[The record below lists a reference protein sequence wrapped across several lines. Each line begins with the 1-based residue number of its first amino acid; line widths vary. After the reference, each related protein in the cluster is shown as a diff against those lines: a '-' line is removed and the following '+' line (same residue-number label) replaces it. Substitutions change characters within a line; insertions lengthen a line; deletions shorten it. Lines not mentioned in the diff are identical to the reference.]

1 MRKKKKKKL
10 RAEEKKL
17 ISFAGLLYAVTFSGS
32 NEDKTLPLLCGR
44 S

>member
-1 MRKKKKKKL
+1 MQKKKKIL
-10 RAEEKKL
+10 RGEEKKL
-17 ISFAGLLYAVTFSGS
+17 ISLGGLLYAVTFSGS